1 MIADLGTRRVDDLK
15 LVDQNSTRINDFDW
29 MRKDSKEF
37 PIKSLDQIRLR
48 REELAAMQVENVL
61 KHNLDVTD
69 IQNSD
74 ENTVFMAD
82 KQQLY
87 YSESINVHQQ
97 KIIPHEVTECY
108 IFSSYLLDPN
118 KHWFRTVGRIMAFV
132 LKFIKLVKTMSP

>member
-15 LVDQNSTRINDFDW
+15 LVDQNSIRINDFDW

-87 YSESINVHQQ
+87 YNESINVHQQ
-97 KIIPHEVTECY
+97 KIIPHEVTEC
-108 IFSSYLLDPN
+108 
-118 KHWFRTVGRIMAFV
+118 
-132 LKFIKLVKTMSP
+132 